1 MKEWLLARSNIRK
14 SKSLAIGLLLLI
26 TIAACF
32 LNIVLVIFNDFKNN
46 SYKHAER
53 LNTEDVLLITYGS
66 DNYKINENYIS
77 SITNDYSDIEI
88 NNNLA
93 IDSEVKYGD
102 GTINTT
108 IVIEDEE
115 TALNARIG
123 KIELMDVD
131 ESIKENYIYLPNQFN
146 VGGKHKVGEIFE
158 LKVVNKTYKY
168 KIKGFINSIGLGSYN
183 AGAVKVVVPKVEYN
197 TISTENTTD
206 LNIKTV
212 KFKLK
217 EGVN

>member
-1 MKEWLLARSNIRK
+1 MKIREFIIKHSEFFTILGLCILFYFLFFHNIW
-14 SKSLAIGLLLLI
+14 
-26 TIAACF
+26 
-32 LNIVLVIFNDFKNN
+32 
-46 SYKHAER
+46 SYA
-53 LNTEDVLLITYGS
+53 
-66 DNYKINENYIS
+66 
-77 SITNDYSDIEI
+77 
-88 NNNLA
+88 
-93 IDSEVKYGD
+93 
-102 GTINTT
+102 
-108 IVIEDEE
+108 
-115 TALNARIG
+115 
-123 KIELMDVD
+123 LMDVD

-197 TISTENTTD
+197 TISNENTTD

-217 EGVN
+217 DGVSQSKFANEIP